1 VYQRGVEIIDP
12 KVTKIR
18 LLIMI
23 CWAKII
29 IGDSRKMIE
38 LKNESVGLI
47 VTSPPYW
54 NIKDYGVSGQIG
66 YSQTLHEYLKD
77 LYRVWEECFRV
88 LKPGRRLCINIGDQ
102 FARSIIYGRYK
113 IIPLHAEVISQ
124 CEKIGFDYMG
134 AIIWQKKTTMNTTG
148 GAVVMGSYPYPPNGM
163 IEIDYEFILVF
174 KKPGKI
180 KDAPK
185 EIKESSKLAKEEWK
199 EYFSGHW
206 RFEGEKQIEHEA
218 MFPEELPK
226 RLIKMY
232 SFEGDTVLD
241 PFVGSGTTLKV
252 ALELRRNAI
261 GYEINEKFL
270 EVIKRKLGINQFLP
284 FHNVEISKRMEQI
297 DLEDV
302 DYEPSIPDMRP
313 KLDPKKV
320 DFKKGVLYKVVDIVD
335 ENTLKLDTG
344 LFVKFLGVEIID
356 KERAIKYFR
365 EYLLKKEIMLKMESN
380 SVLDES
386 TIQAYVYLKNRI
398 FVNAY
403 LIKSGMGRA
412 DRKKE
417 YRLKRKFIQLEEK
430 YKNGKRMDT
439 QYSNK

>member
-1 VYQRGVEIIDP
+1 MMELMDNEVDLII
-12 KVTKIR
+12 
-18 LLIMI
+18 
-23 CWAKII
+23 
-29 IGDSRKMIE
+29 
-38 LKNESVGLI
+38 
-47 VTSPPYW
+47 TSPPYW
-54 NIKDYGVSGQIG
+54 HIKDYGISGQIG
-66 YSQTLHEYLKD
+66 YGQTLHQYLKD
-77 LYRVWEECFRV
+77 LYRVWSECFRV

-102 FARSIIYGRYK
+102 FARAVLYGKYK
-113 IIPLHAEVISQ
+113 VIPLHAEIIIQ

-163 IEIDYEFILVF
+163 IEIDYEFILIF
-174 KKPGKI
+174 KKPGRSENVS
-180 KDAPK
+180 K
-185 EIKESSKLAKEEWK
+185 EIRERSKLTKEEWK

-206 RFEGEKQIEHEA
+206 RFGGEKQIEHEA

-261 GYEINEKFL
+261 GYEINEKFV
-270 EVIKRKLGINQFLP
+270 EVIKRKLGINQALL
-284 FHNVEISKRMEQI
+284 FHNVEILKRMKQI

-302 DYEPSIPDMRP
+302 DYEPSIPDMKP
-313 KLDPKKV
+313 KLDPKKL

-335 ENTLKLDTG
+335 EITLKLDTG
-344 LFVKFLGVEIID
+344 LFVKLLGVEIID

-380 SVLDES
+380 PILDEN

-403 LIKSGMGRA
+403 LIKSGIARA
-412 DRKKE
+412 DRTKE
-417 YRLKRKFIQLEEK
+417 YRLKRKFIQLEEQ
-430 YKNGKRMDT
+430 YKNGKGMDT

>member
-1 VYQRGVEIIDP
+1 MNKA
-12 KVTKIR
+12 KV
-18 LLIMI
+18 
-23 CWAKII
+23 I

-38 LKNESVGLI
+38 LRDEEVDLI
-47 VTSPPYW
+47 ITSPPYW
-54 NIKDYGVSGQIG
+54 HIKDYRVPGQIG
-66 YSQTLHEYLKD
+66 YGQTLHQYLKD
-77 LYRVWEECFRV
+77 LYRVWSECFRV

-102 FARSIIYGRYK
+102 FARAVLYGKYK
-113 IIPLHAEVISQ
+113 VIPLHAEIIIQ

-163 IEIDYEFILVF
+163 IEIDYEFILIF
-174 KKPGKI
+174 KKPGRSENVS
-180 KDAPK
+180 K
-185 EIKESSKLAKEEWK
+185 EIRERSKLTKEEWK

-206 RFEGEKQIEHEA
+206 SFGGEKQIEHEA
-218 MFPEELPK
+218 MFPEELPR

-261 GYEINEKFL
+261 GYEINENFV
-270 EVIKRKLGINQFLP
+270 EVIKRKLGINQALL
-284 FHNVEISKRMEQI
+284 FHNVEILKRMKQI

-302 DYEPSIPDMRP
+302 DYEPSIPDMKP

-335 ENTLKLDTG
+335 EITLKLDTG
-344 LFVKFLGVEIID
+344 LFVKLLGVEIID
-356 KERAIKYFR
+356 KERAIKYLR

-380 SVLDES
+380 SILDEN

-403 LIKSGMGRA
+403 LIKSGIASA
-412 DRKKE
+412 DRTKE
-417 YRLKRKFIQLEEK
+417 YRLKRKFIQLEEQ
-430 YKNGKRMDT
+430 YKNGKGMDT